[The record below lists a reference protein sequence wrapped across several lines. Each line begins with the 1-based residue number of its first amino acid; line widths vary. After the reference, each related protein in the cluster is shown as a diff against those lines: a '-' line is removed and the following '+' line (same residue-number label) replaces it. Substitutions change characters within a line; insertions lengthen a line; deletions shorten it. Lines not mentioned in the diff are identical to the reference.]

1 MRHFRLVEKGIY
13 YLKVCYTFLSDK
25 IKLRIEFYNAYAPR
39 ELILAL
45 NFSHETSKGLSVEY
59 ILYKES
65 NNFILK
71 ERVTENNNNWES
83 EQPLPENLKS
93 YKDVVNYIIDSEIN

>member
-45 NFSHETSKGLSVEY
+45 NFSHETSK
-59 ILYKES
+59 
-65 NNFILK
+65 
-71 ERVTENNNNWES
+71 
-83 EQPLPENLKS
+83 
-93 YKDVVNYIIDSEIN
+93 